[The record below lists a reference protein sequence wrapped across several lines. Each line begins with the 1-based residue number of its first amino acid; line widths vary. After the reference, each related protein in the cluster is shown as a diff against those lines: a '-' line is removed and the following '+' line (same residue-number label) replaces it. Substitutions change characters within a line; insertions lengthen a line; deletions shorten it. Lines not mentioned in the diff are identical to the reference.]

1 MGKSPN
7 DEVDREL
14 MERDLMI
21 RELKGNLYGS
31 INRMKEYYDRGRRE
45 ERFEPGDWV
54 YLKLRPYRQHT
65 ISQKA
70 LFRLGS
76 RFYGPYKILERV
88 GEVAYRLDLPAE
100 AQIHPVVHVSQL
112 KRSLRGNQGV
122 QLRDADMTEAEAAP
136 PPPHVAVSSADP
148 NDVRNL
154 LTMARQLVH
163 QGKPSQALQAVV
175 MAMKMQGGEQAVSEA
190 LNRAREMYIN
200 KVQASA
206 AADELASLF
215 AECAIAEAMPLQQ
228 PNNNNNNNMENGRL
242 AEPDPQGTSILAE
255 TGRKQVV
262 LDAFSDGSSFVCLQ
276 CGGLVS
282 NNRKEE
288 HFTFWCCNG

>member
-1 MGKSPN
+1 MN
-7 DEVDREL
+7 C
-14 MERDLMI
+14 
-21 RELKGNLYGS
+21 
-31 INRMKEYYDRGRRE
+31 
-45 ERFEPGDWV
+45 
-54 YLKLRPYRQHT
+54 
-65 ISQKA
+65 
-70 LFRLGS
+70 
-76 RFYGPYKILERV
+76 
-88 GEVAYRLDLPAE
+88 
-100 AQIHPVVHVSQL
+100 
-112 KRSLRGNQGV
+112 
-122 QLRDADMTEAEAAP
+122 RDADMTEAEAAP

-163 QGKPSQALQAVV
+163 QGKPSQALQAVYYLEACNGFAGIHLGAAVTELQSPRASPMRYQLFLVPNYLSLVPSNLTLILKVV

-190 LNRAREMYIN
+190 LKRAREMYIN
-200 KVQASA
+200 KVQATA

-228 PNNNNNNNMENGRL
+228 PNNNNNNNNNMEDDRL

-255 TGRKQVV
+255 TGRKQIV
-262 LDAFSDGSSFVCLQ
+262 LDAFSDGSSFVCLK